1 MKNIDYS
8 LYLCLGNHFDVQ
20 KICQEAI
27 LGGVS
32 VVQMREKMD
41 SSLELFNL
49 ACRLKSVCD
58 VYDIPLIINDR
69 LDIALS
75 VGADG
80 VHLGQEDLPCRE
92 ARKILKNQVIGVS
105 VSNVREAIQA
115 QEDGANYL
123 GVGAMFSTSSKTN
136 AKLVSHQELKKIR
149 EATTLPIVLI
159 GGLNSS
165 NICAFG
171 NMGIE
176 GIAVIS
182 AILNAK
188 NPKESAKQLRTLWK
202 KLN

>member
-8 LYLCLGNHFDVQ
+8 LYLCLGNHLDVQ

-32 VVQMREKMD
+32 VVQMREKMG
-41 SSLELFNL
+41 SSLELFDL

-58 VYDIPLIINDR
+58 AYDIPLIINDR
-69 LDIALS
+69 LDLALS

-92 ARKILKNQVIGVS
+92 ARKILKDQVIGVS
-105 VSNVREAIQA
+105 VSNVQEAIQA
-115 QEDGANYL
+115 QEDGADYL
-123 GVGAMFSTSSKTN
+123 GVGAMFSTSSKTD
-136 AKLVSHQELKKIR
+136 AKLVSYQELKKIR